1 MMCSARERAHRG
13 GGEREGARAVYPRP
27 TLPYPHERVYVWHC
41 GDWRHKTARESEKL
55 LTAMEGVDAAATKPL
70 VRLRHLLGEHAS
82 SRLHPL
88 SKFAWPA
95 QIDALIHGDAPVAA
109 SLRQRVPPAEGS

>member
-1 MMCSARERAHRG
+1 M
-13 GGEREGARAVYPRP
+13 
-27 TLPYPHERVYVWHC
+27 WHWV
-41 GDWRHKTARESEKL
+41 DWWHNTARESEKL

-70 VRLRHLLGEHAS
+70 VSLRHLLDEHAS
-82 SRLHPL
+82 SGLQPL
-88 SKFAWPA
+88 STFAWPA